1 MAARGSAPV
10 GGSAP
15 FDISDAFVTPTSS
28 LSTERFAS
36 HRDWEPKNAPLCHC
50 GLSVQALLLSDRLQV
65 LRCPVRGSD
74 SAGLRHAVFSAQ
86 DSHLMTLL
94 LFLHKLPKRAVE
106 TLFLDI

>member
-15 FDISDAFVTPTSS
+15 IDISDAFVTPTSS

-50 GLSVQALLLSDRLQV
+50 GLSVGPCSSPTGCRSCDV
-65 LRCPVRGSD
+65 L
-74 SAGLRHAVFSAQ
+74 
-86 DSHLMTLL
+86 
-94 LFLHKLPKRAVE
+94 
-106 TLFLDI
+106 